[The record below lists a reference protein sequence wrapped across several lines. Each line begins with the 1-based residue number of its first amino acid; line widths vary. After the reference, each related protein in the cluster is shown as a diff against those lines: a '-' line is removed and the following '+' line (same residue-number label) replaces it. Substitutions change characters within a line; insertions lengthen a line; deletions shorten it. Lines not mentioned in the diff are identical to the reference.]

1 MPASFQEILNSR
13 LFKFIVGEKVDG
25 HAQEFFVHEEAIT
38 QLSKPL
44 EALMRGGMTES
55 QAGCTV
61 WDDVSKET
69 FERFV
74 QFAYTGDY
82 SVPVPVFLLRE
93 RVRSEPV
100 EPLTWASRIKMTE
113 SKKIVTERRSA
124 IPSPEPTTPE
134 PAESG
139 VIVLDPVSL
148 NWGSQCIK
156 NAEWRPRRE
165 KLSLTA
171 RRARYSDLTSVK
183 FAADF
188 RNLTFPLLAK
198 RNNHDHT
205 CEPNDF
211 FNPNESYSNVFIGHA
226 ALYILG
232 DFRLIEPLKA
242 LALYKLHKILCIFEL
257 SDENMEDVINLA
269 RYVYAEEGGGEGSSG
284 EIGALRSLV
293 CHYMAMHAFVL
304 SVDDGF
310 MEFLGE
316 GGQFVKDF
324 FKFEVQRVG

>member
-82 SVPVPVFLLRE
+82 SVPVPVSLLRE

-124 IPSPEPTTPE
+124 IPSPEPATPE
-134 PAESG
+134 PAEF
-139 VIVLDPVSL
+139 
-148 NWGSQCIK
+148 
-156 NAEWRPRRE
+156 
-165 KLSLTA
+165 
-171 RRARYSDLTSVK
+171 SDITSVK

-211 FNPNESYSNVFIGHA
+211 FDPNESYSNVFIGHA

-242 LALYKLHKILCIFEL
+242 LALYKLHKTLCIFEL

>member
-1 MPASFQEILNSR
+1 MPASFQDILNSR
-13 LFKFIVGEKVDG
+13 IFKFIVGEKVDG
-25 HAQEFFVHEEAIT
+25 HAEEFFVHEEAIT

-82 SVPVPVFLLRE
+82 SVPVPVTRVEKRGRSDSIDELLQRLNIQ
-93 RVRSEPV
+93 SG
-100 EPLTWASRIKMTE
+100 
-113 SKKIVTERRSA
+113 KKKPGVTEPA
-124 IPSPEPTTPE
+124 PLE
-134 PAESG
+134 PAEP
-139 VIVLDPVSL
+139 VLDLSQPDSKSEL
-148 NWGSQCIK
+148 ETSPGWGSTWIIGPT
-156 NAEWRPRRE
+156 EWRLGRE
-165 KLSLTA
+165 KPVLAA
-171 RRARYSDLTSVK
+171 RRAKYPDLTSVK
-183 FAADF
+183 CTADF

-198 RNNHDHT
+198 RDNYNHT
-205 CEPNDF
+205 CEPSEF
-211 FNPNESYSNVFIGHA
+211 FYLDESYSNVFIGHA

-232 DFRLIEPLKA
+232 DFRLIESLKA
-242 LALYKLHKILCIFEL
+242 LALYKLHKTLCIFEL
-257 SDENMEDVINLA
+257 SDENVEDVIDLA
-269 RYVYAEEGGGEGSSG
+269 RYVYAEEGGGEGSNG